1 MIAEKGPSCNTE
13 DLFDRM
19 VLEYQLPLK
28 RLCFMYLRD
37 MSLAEDAVQETF
49 LKVYKSLRQFRDDCS
64 MKTWIMKIG
73 VNTCRDMLRSA
84 WLRHRNRSV
93 NPDDLQLAAEESGKD
108 EEAEEL
114 GRAILGLPV
123 RYKDVILLYYYQDM
137 NLTEVAEALHT
148 SVSTVSR
155 RLKHAQDILR
165 NELKGG
171 WEDEWKQYPSESS
184 SGSGPNDVLREA

>member
-73 VNTCRDMLRSA
+73 VNTCKDMLRTG
-84 WLRHRNRSV
+84 WFRHIDRRV
-93 NPDDLQLAAEESGKD
+93 T
-108 EEAEEL
+108 AEEL
-114 GRAILGLPV
+114 PSRQEADPYH
-123 RYKDVILLYYYQDM
+123 R
-137 NLTEVAEALHT
+137 EVAAAVMNAVLYEM
-148 SVSTVSR
+148 R
-155 RLKHAQDILR
+155 
-165 NELKGG
+165 
-171 WEDEWKQYPSESS
+171 DERS
-184 SGSGPNDVLREA
+184 

>member
-73 VNTCRDMLRSA
+73 VNTCKDMLRSA
-84 WLRHRNRSV
+84 WFRHHDRRV
-93 NPDDLQLAAEESGKD
+93 TPDDLHIAAGDDSRD
-108 EEAEEL
+108 EEAEAL
-114 GRAILGLPV
+114 GQAILKLPV
-123 RYKDVILLYYYQDM
+123 RYKDVILLYYYRG
-137 NLTEVAEALHT
+137 LTMAETAEVLKISQPAVT
-148 SVSTVSR
+148 N
-155 RLKHAQDILR
+155 RLKRARDRLKA
-165 NELKGG
+165 ELKGG
-171 WEDEWKQYPSESS
+171 VPGEE
-184 SGSGPNDVLREA
+184 